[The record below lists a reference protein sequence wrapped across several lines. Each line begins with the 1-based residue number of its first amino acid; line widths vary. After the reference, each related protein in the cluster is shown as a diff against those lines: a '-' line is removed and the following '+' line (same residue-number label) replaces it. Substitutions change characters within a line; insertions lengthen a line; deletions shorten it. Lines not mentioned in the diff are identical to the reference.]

1 MSMDNMNN
9 LDNINNIDNLDNM
22 INIDNM
28 SIDKLNN
35 INTDNS
41 LTNKNT
47 DNLNLKVYVEGY
59 GCTLN
64 SGDTNIIK
72 NSIAFKG
79 FTIVDDLNDADIVV
93 INTCIVRLE
102 TEHKMISRINYIK
115 SLNKNIVVA
124 GCMPKALREKVEKLN
139 IDAMIMPREAHLA
152 GDILCRYIKN
162 ETKWSLPT
170 NKINN
175 NLDDKLDY
183 LCPNGLIMPLP
194 ISEGCIGK
202 CSFCIVKV
210 ARGRLLSYS
219 RDKIIKKAEEF
230 VNNGV
235 KHILITSQDTACYGF
250 DKNDNLPN
258 LIKGIVSID
267 GEFDM
272 RIGMMHA
279 KNVPQIMD
287 ELIDVYQNDKVSK
300 FFHLPLQSG
309 DDQVLKDMK
318 RGYTVDEFISIV
330 NEFKR
335 KIKDLTFNTDIIVG
349 FPTEKEENFENTL
362 EVLKKIRPD
371 YINGAK
377 YSQRKHTEADKLKQ
391 VDTKIRKKRSEILDR
406 LRRELSYENNKK
418 YIGKTLK
425 VLITENG
432 KGITNNCKVVRFDSE
447 SKNINIGEFREIKI
461 TDAKTFGLFGKIN
474 D

>member
-1 MSMDNMNN
+1 MIMSMDNMNKYN
-9 LDNINNIDNLDNM
+9 MNNVD
-22 INIDNM
+22 
-28 SIDKLNN
+28 
-35 INTDNS
+35 
-41 LTNKNT
+41 NKNT
-47 DNLNLKVYVEGY
+47 DNLNLKIYIEGY

-64 SGDTNIIK
+64 SADTNIIK
-72 NSIAFKG
+72 NSIAFKD
-79 FTIVDDLNDADIVV
+79 FTIVDNLNDADIVV

-115 SLNKNIVVA
+115 SLNKKIVVA

-139 IDAMIMPREAHLA
+139 INTMIMPREAHLA
-152 GDILCRYIKN
+152 GDILCDYVKNEYIKN
-162 ETKWSLPT
+162 ETKCALNIDN

-175 NLDDKLDY
+175 DNKISANLDSKLDY
-183 LCPNGLIMPLP
+183 LHPNGLIMPLP

-250 DKNDNLPN
+250 DKGDTLPN
-258 LIKGIVSID
+258 LINDIASID

-279 KNVPQIMD
+279 KNVPYIMD
-287 ELIDVYQNDKVSK
+287 ELIETYQNDKVSK

-309 DDQVLKDMK
+309 DDDVLRDMK
-318 RGYTVDEFISIV
+318 RGYTVDEFIDIV

-391 VDTKIRKKRSEILDR
+391 VDTKIRKKRSEILDK

-447 SKNINIGEFREIKI
+447 NKNINIGEFREIRI
-461 TDAKTFGLFGKIN
+461 TDAKTFGLFGEIIN
-474 D
+474 

>member
-1 MSMDNMNN
+1 MNNMN
-9 LDNINNIDNLDNM
+9 DI
-22 INIDNM
+22 
-28 SIDKLNN
+28 
-35 INTDNS
+35 
-41 LTNKNT
+41 NKNM
-47 DNLNLKVYVEGY
+47 DNLNLKIYIEGY

-64 SGDTNIIK
+64 SADTNIIK
-72 NSIAFKG
+72 NSIAFKD

-115 SLNKNIVVA
+115 SLNKKIVVA

-139 IDAMIMPREAHLA
+139 VGALIMPREAHLA
-152 GDILCRYIKN
+152 GDVLCSYIKN
-162 ETKWSLPT
+162 ENRCALNTREE
-170 NKINN
+170 INA
-175 NLDDKLDY
+175 NLDSKLDY
-183 LCPNGLIMPLP
+183 LHPNGLIMPLP

-250 DKNDNLPN
+250 DKGDTLPN
-258 LIKGIVSID
+258 LINDIASID

-279 KNVPQIMD
+279 KNVPHIMD
-287 ELIDVYQNDKVSK
+287 ELIETYQNDKVSK

-309 DDQVLKDMK
+309 DDDVLKDMR

-349 FPTEKEENFENTL
+349 FPTETEENFENTL

-391 VDTKIRKKRSEILDR
+391 VDTKIRKKRSEILDK

-447 SKNINIGEFREIKI
+447 NKNINIGEFREIKI
-461 TDAKTFGLFGKIN
+461 TDAKTFGLFGEILE
-474 D
+474 